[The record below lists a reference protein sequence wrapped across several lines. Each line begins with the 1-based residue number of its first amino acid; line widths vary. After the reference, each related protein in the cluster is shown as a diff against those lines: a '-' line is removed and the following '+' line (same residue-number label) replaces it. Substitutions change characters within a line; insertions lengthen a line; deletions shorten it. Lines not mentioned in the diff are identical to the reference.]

1 MLSWT
6 SQIYTVMIDRGKRPL
21 KKNSVLECVR
31 AGSNE
36 WNDFGSLEQ
45 LKRLEKARADRRA
58 EQQRQRMA
66 PIREKLES
74 YKSKEDQ
81 TLAMFRQMAE
91 EQRKRGGLWKLT
103 SNNFFHLLQ
112 AVSFNCKSCMSWP
125 NFYPQKSF
133 SFPRISVIW
142 PHCSTLNTWFQ

>member
-1 MLSWT
+1 
-6 SQIYTVMIDRGKRPL
+6 
-21 KKNSVLECVR
+21 
-31 AGSNE
+31 
-36 WNDFGSLEQ
+36 LEQ

-91 EQRKRGGLWKLT
+91 EQRKRGGL
-103 SNNFFHLLQ
+103 
-112 AVSFNCKSCMSWP
+112 
-125 NFYPQKSF
+125 
-133 SFPRISVIW
+133 
-142 PHCSTLNTWFQ
+142 